1 MKIVHGLLLSSL
13 ALTGCID
20 SGSDSDADNS
30 ASTVNFDGKV
40 ADGYLVNAKV
50 CLDLNNNYACDSD
63 EPFATSSAGGAFSLS
78 GVTQAQVDSHSV
90 IVEVIAGETY
100 DEDAGDPAVKIQ
112 TAYKLTAPAGSQFI
126 SPITTIVKGKMDGGL
141 SLQESI
147 DEVKDVL
154 GDDFDPTTDYVAAK
168 ESNEL
173 TQAERDIYERGHKVA
188 QVIAGLIANELNA
201 NDQKNINS
209 AILVI
214 EDKLSDINTQVV
226 DNPNSTVEDIQDSID
241 LSCTFCGIWHREETD
256 DTAGTYLVIRSDN
269 GIADYFVIDDVN
281 HEQTVQ
287 ECYFDDSSI
296 KTDSESVTT
305 WRSYKSDRDA
315 LDIEDG
321 EPAYYDSII
330 SLSSDAANLTATYS
344 EGTLQFNRVNALPEL
359 CNGKAS
365 DIRATNLHGVWI
377 GEYFVE
383 ENGSLVIDT
392 SGSLAGAYVFNE
404 DGSGMYLE
412 SFEGN
417 NPSCED
423 YEYELHW
430 SLLGS
435 KLILDYTDIINGSDH
450 SFEPEDTEE
459 INIDSYENSG
469 IQFSPATVEVNTGP
483 HDSVTHTLI
492 KKLSKSNLTVE
503 QVKSTCSAPGI

>member
-1 MKIVHGLLLSSL
+1 MKLVHGLLLSSL
-13 ALTGCID
+13 ALSGCID

-173 TQAERDIYERGHKVA
+173 TQTERDIYERGHKVA
-188 QVIAGLIANELNA
+188 QVIAGLIANELDA
-201 NDQKNINS
+201 SDSLTIDDVIVS
-209 AILVI
+209 I
-214 EDKLSDINTQVV
+214 EDKLESINTQVTS
-226 DNPNSTVEDIQDSID
+226 NPEDTIEDIVSDINNTVLNST
-241 LSCTFCGIWHREETD
+241 
-256 DTAGTYLVIRSDN
+256 
-269 GIADYFVIDDVN
+269 
-281 HEQTVQ
+281 
-287 ECYFDDSSI
+287 
-296 KTDSESVTT
+296 
-305 WRSYKSDRDA
+305 
-315 LDIEDG
+315 
-321 EPAYYDSII
+321 
-330 SLSSDAANLTATYS
+330 NLA
-344 EGTLQFNRVNALPEL
+344 
-359 CNGKAS
+359 
-365 DIRATNLHGVWI
+365 GVWI
-377 GEYFVE
+377 GEYL
-383 ENGSLVIDT
+383 NDADGNI
-392 SGSLAGAYVFNE
+392 AGAYIFNE
-404 DGSGMYLE
+404 DGSGMFLDGYE
-412 SFEGN
+412 IN
-417 NPSCED
+417 NANCTDVEM
-423 YEYELHW
+423 EFNW
-430 SLLGS
+430 SLSVDTLT
-435 KLILDYTDIINGSDH
+435 IEYTGVENGSMSGDGAA
-450 SFEPEDTEE
+450 DTEILALTE
-459 INIDSYENSG
+459 FTGETLL
-469 IQFSPATVEVNTGP
+469 FPPKEVQTGTS
-483 HDSVTHTLI
+483 DSVTLT
-492 KKLSKSNLTVE
+492 KKLTKSILTTA